1 MRHTTKELV
10 DVVYRYYPRGMTAS
24 DPRRKEAAEELRLV
38 AARKK
43 AGAEREPWLETLRRL
58 REKFPGNDLLN
69 NSLHLPT
76 GEFEA
81 AYSGKL
87 CLSPAPGE
95 HAHQLGFLVGFL
107 VPYYV
112 IFSSRIVDDVR
123 QESDP
128 NKATFR
134 FSFGWGPED
143 ERAEDPAPRL
153 GVEVPLPVPRRE
165 IRSFEFSPDEQPFV
179 AAIAEDIEA
188 HWGHERMPPEVGNI
202 LVPDVATN
210 LRLLGEATLYDCL
223 LSDQW

>member
-1 MRHTTKELV
+1 M
-10 DVVYRYYPRGMTAS
+10 AAN
-24 DPRRKEAAEELRLV
+24 DPRRKKAAAQRRLV

-58 REKFPGNDLLN
+58 REKLPGHDVLN
-69 NSLHLPT
+69 LSLHLPT

-87 CLSPAPGE
+87 CLASGPGE
-95 HAHQLGFLVGFL
+95 HAHQLGFLVSFL

-112 IFSSRIVDDVR
+112 VYSSRIVDDIR
-123 QESDP
+123 HDSDP
-128 NKATFR
+128 DKTAFR
-134 FSFGWGPED
+134 FSFDWSPGD
-143 ERAEDPAPRL
+143 EKAEESAPRL

-165 IRSFEFSPDEQPFV
+165 IRSFEFSPDEQPFAV
-179 AAIAEDIEA
+179 SIAEEIET
-188 HWGHERMPPEVGNI
+188 HWGHERLPPDVGNI
-202 LVPDVATN
+202 VVPDVATN